1 MRDSIGVSV
10 EWVVKER
17 RGGLW
22 VPVLR
27 AKNLVTTYGL
37 TQLAS
42 VWNGQ
47 YVAPQWLAVDTDG
60 ATINTQVNPGG
71 TSVVVNKRVDIAG
84 DTQIWLSPGQPAAEK
99 LPFSGVTGTGPYTY
113 TLSTAAAN
121 THPVNDWVQRAVAA
135 GDGLAT
141 LVSEGQYDSIGAPNQ
156 RMQCL
161 PGFTPGNG
169 QWTLQF
175 YFTGTQ
181 AIFHF
186 NTLALMDSPS
196 VGSGNMHNHFVLGY
210 NHTAGTDVEV
220 DGTLTMTN
228 N

>member
-27 AKNLVTTYGL
+27 AKNLVTDYGL
-37 TQLAS
+37 TQMAS
-42 VWNGQ
+42 LWNGQ
-47 YVAPQWLAVDTDG
+47 YVAPQWLAVDTDK
-60 ATINTQVNPGG
+60 ATVSIQVNPGG
-71 TSVVVNKRVDIAG
+71 TSVQVNKRIDIAG

-99 LPFSGVTGTGPYTY
+99 VTFSSVTTSAPYIY
-113 TLSTAAAN
+113 TLSTPAGN
-121 THPVNDWVQRAVAA
+121 THPVGDTVLRAAA
-135 GDGLAT
+135 SGDGLST
-141 LVSEGQYDSIGAPNQ
+141 LVSEGQYDAAGAPNQ
-156 RMQCL
+156 RMQTL
-161 PGFTPGNG
+161 PGFSPGDG

-175 YFTGTQ
+175 YYTGTQ
-181 AIFHF
+181 ALFDF
-186 NTLALMDSPS
+186 NTLALMDSPNL
-196 VGSGNMHNHFVLGY
+196 GQGNMHNHFVLGY
-210 NHTAGTDVEV
+210 THPSGTDVEI